1 MRTAQIRQRWLEYF
15 KKNGHEI
22 RPSVPLISPD
32 PSILFTIAGMVP
44 FIPYILGTQPAPW
57 PCAASVQKCIRTN
70 DIEEVG
76 KTTRHGTFFQMCG
89 NFSFGDYF
97 KEGAITYA
105 WDLLT
110 GDVKEGKYG
119 IDGDRIWVTVWE
131 EDTQAQSLW
140 LNKIGLDPA
149 HLQKLPRSEI
159 FWDTGQ
165 PGPAGPCA
173 ELHFDRG
180 PSYGPDGG
188 PLVDK
193 AGDRFL
199 EVWNLVFDQY
209 MRGEGTGKD
218 YPLLGELD
226 AKAIDT
232 GLGLERL
239 AFLLQGKDN
248 MYEIDE
254 VFPVIQMVE
263 EISGKKYSVGSSN
276 STIDDVRMRVIADH
290 IRSSLMLIGDGVR
303 PGNDGRGY
311 VLRRLIRRAVR
322 SMKLLGVDSATLP
335 DLLPVSMNVMKDSYP
350 ELERNFDTISDV
362 AYAEEETFRK
372 TLNAGTTILDVAVEK
387 VKKNNLTVI
396 SGEDAFQLHDTYGFP
411 IDLTLEMASEQGVKV
426 DEKRF
431 RELMAEQKQRARAD
445 ALSKKTGHVDS
456 RVYNEIKQSLTEPV
470 KFLGYTDSVSEA
482 KVIAI
487 LVNGK
492 PSPVAKAGDNVEVIL
507 NQTPFYAEMGGQL
520 ADQGCIRF
528 AGGGY
533 MQVHD
538 VQSPVKGIP
547 VHRGEI
553 IEGTVA
559 IDELA
564 VAEIDTDRR
573 INIARAHTATHMI
586 HELIMEHLGKSATQ
600 AGSENSPSRM
610 RFDFRSPKPLGL
622 SFVSDIE
629 EEVNTRLSD
638 NLEVTDQIMDIDDA
652 IATGAQALF
661 GEKYGKRVRVVSI
674 GGDWSRE
681 LCGGTHVKRTG
692 DIGRIAVLGESSIG
706 SGVRRIEALVGNGAY
721 AYHAKEHALVSQ
733 LSNVL
738 GSRQDDIISKV
749 DSVITRLKEAEKEL
763 ENLRQQQL
771 LSQIDSIYSKA
782 VKLRDTIVILHN
794 VGKVSSVDDM
804 RMLVTKLRE
813 KLGNSNQTVVCIAGE
828 IHDKP
833 MVVIATNDLARK
845 AGIKAG
851 MLVKKVASRLGGG
864 GGGKDDMAQGG
875 GQDLGAI
882 DSALSEVT
890 DYIENM

>member
-1 MRTAQIRQRWLEYF
+1 MRTAEIRNRWLDYF

-22 RPSVPLISPD
+22 CPSVPLISPD

-44 FIPYILGTQPAPW
+44 FIPYIVGTQPAPW

-110 GDVKEGKYG
+110 GDVNEGKYG
-119 IDGDRIWVTVWE
+119 LDGDKIWVTIWE
-131 EDTQAQSLW
+131 QDDEAESLW

-149 HLQKLPRSEI
+149 HLQKLPRDEI

-173 ELHFDRG
+173 ELHYDRG

-248 MYEIDE
+248 MYETDE
-254 VFPVIQMVE
+254 VFPVIGAVE
-263 EISGKKYSVGSSN
+263 EISGKKYGLDTSCKS
-276 STIDDVRMRVIADH
+276 IDDVRMRVVADH
-290 IRSSLMLIGDGVR
+290 VRSAMMLINDGVR

-322 SMKLLGVDSATLP
+322 SMKLLGVDAATLP
-335 DLLPVSMNVMKDSYP
+335 DLLPVSMNSMKESYP
-350 ELERNFDTISDV
+350 ELETNFETISNV
-362 AYAEEETFRK
+362 AFAEEEAFRK

-387 VKKNNLTVI
+387 VKKDNQTLL
-396 SGEDAFQLHDTYGFP
+396 SGEEAFQLHDTYGFP
-411 IDLTLEMASEQGVKV
+411 IDLTLEMAAEQGVKV

-431 RELMAEQKQRARAD
+431 RELMTEQKERARAD

-456 RVYNEIKQSLTEPV
+456 RVYNEIMQNLAEPV
-470 KFLGYTDSVSEA
+470 KFLGYTDSTTES

-487 LVNGK
+487 LVDGK
-492 PSPVAKAGDNVEVIL
+492 PSPVVSAPAEVELVL
-507 NQTPFYAEMGGQL
+507 DQTPFYAEMGGQL
-520 ADQGCIRF
+520 ADQGYIRF
-528 AGGGY
+528 AGGALVE
-533 MQVHD
+533 VHD
-538 VQSPVKGIP
+538 VQAPVKGVP
-547 VHRGEI
+547 VHRGTL
-553 IEGTVA
+553 IEGTIA
-559 IDELA
+559 LDENA
-564 VAEIDTDRR
+564 VAEIDTKRR
-573 INIARAHTATHMI
+573 LDIARAHTATHMV
-586 HELIMEHLGKSATQ
+586 HEVIMEHLGKSATQ

-610 RFDFRSPKPLGL
+610 RFDFRNPSALGT
-622 SFVSDIE
+622 SFVNDLE
-629 EEVNTRLSD
+629 EEVNVRLAE
-638 NLEVTDQIMDIDDA
+638 NLEVTDEIMDLDEA
-652 IATGAQALF
+652 KALGAQALF

-692 DIGRIAVLGESSIG
+692 DIGRITVLGESSIG
-706 SGVRRIEALVGNGAY
+706 SGIRRIEALVGDGAY
-721 AYHAKEHALVSQ
+721 SFNAKEHALVSQ
-733 LSNVL
+733 LSSLL
-738 GSRQDDIISKV
+738 GARQDELVSRV
-749 DSVITRLKEAEKEL
+749 DSIMAKLKETEKEL
-763 ENLRQQQL
+763 DALRQSQL
-771 LSQIDSIYSKA
+771 LSQVDSIVEKA
-782 VKLRDTIVILHN
+782 VKVNDVICASYN
-794 VGKVSSVDDM
+794 VGKVSNIDDL
-804 RMLVTKLRE
+804 RTLVMSLRDKLPNSE
-813 KLGNSNQTVVCIAGE
+813 KTVVAVGG
-828 IHDKP
+828 DLNNKA
-833 MVVIATNDLARK
+833 MVVIATNENARK

-851 MLVKKVASRLGGG
+851 LLVKQAATRLGGG

-875 GQDLGAI
+875 GQNIGVLDQ
-882 DSALSEVT
+882 ALEAVLT
-890 DYIENM
+890 DIASI

>member
-1 MRTAQIRQRWLEYF
+1 
-15 KKNGHEI
+15 
-22 RPSVPLISPD
+22 
-32 PSILFTIAGMVP
+32 
-44 FIPYILGTQPAPW
+44 
-57 PCAASVQKCIRTN
+57 
-70 DIEEVG
+70 
-76 KTTRHGTFFQMCG
+76 
-89 NFSFGDYF
+89 
-97 KEGAITYA
+97 
-105 WDLLT
+105 
-110 GDVKEGKYG
+110 
-119 IDGDRIWVTVWE
+119 
-131 EDTQAQSLW
+131 
-140 LNKIGLDPA
+140 
-149 HLQKLPRSEI
+149 
-159 FWDTGQ
+159 
-165 PGPAGPCA
+165 
-173 ELHFDRG
+173 
-180 PSYGPDGG
+180 
-188 PLVDK
+188 
-193 AGDRFL
+193 
-199 EVWNLVFDQY
+199 
-209 MRGEGTGKD
+209 
-218 YPLLGELD
+218 
-226 AKAIDT
+226 
-232 GLGLERL
+232 
-239 AFLLQGKDN
+239 
-248 MYEIDE
+248 
-254 VFPVIQMVE
+254 
-263 EISGKKYSVGSSN
+263 
-276 STIDDVRMRVIADH
+276 
-290 IRSSLMLIGDGVR
+290 
-303 PGNDGRGY
+303 
-311 VLRRLIRRAVR
+311 
-322 SMKLLGVDSATLP
+322 
-335 DLLPVSMNVMKDSYP
+335 
-350 ELERNFDTISDV
+350 
-362 AYAEEETFRK
+362 
-372 TLNAGTTILDVAVEK
+372 
-387 VKKNNLTVI
+387 
-396 SGEDAFQLHDTYGFP
+396 
-411 IDLTLEMASEQGVKV
+411 
-426 DEKRF
+426 
-431 RELMAEQKQRARAD
+431 
-445 ALSKKTGHVDS
+445 
-456 RVYNEIKQSLTEPV
+456 
-470 KFLGYTDSVSEA
+470 
-482 KVIAI
+482 
-487 LVNGK
+487 
-492 PSPVAKAGDNVEVIL
+492 
-507 NQTPFYAEMGGQL
+507 MGGQL

>member
-1 MRTAQIRQRWLEYF
+1 
-15 KKNGHEI
+15 
-22 RPSVPLISPD
+22 
-32 PSILFTIAGMVP
+32 
-44 FIPYILGTQPAPW
+44 
-57 PCAASVQKCIRTN
+57 
-70 DIEEVG
+70 
-76 KTTRHGTFFQMCG
+76 
-89 NFSFGDYF
+89 
-97 KEGAITYA
+97 
-105 WDLLT
+105 
-110 GDVKEGKYG
+110 
-119 IDGDRIWVTVWE
+119 
-131 EDTQAQSLW
+131 
-140 LNKIGLDPA
+140 
-149 HLQKLPRSEI
+149 
-159 FWDTGQ
+159 
-165 PGPAGPCA
+165 
-173 ELHFDRG
+173 
-180 PSYGPDGG
+180 
-188 PLVDK
+188 
-193 AGDRFL
+193 
-199 EVWNLVFDQY
+199 

-350 ELERNFDTISDV
+350 ELERNVDTISDV

-564 VAEIDTDRR
+564 VTDRR

-610 RFDFRSPKPLGL
+610 RFDFRSPKSLGL

-721 AYHAKEHALVSQ
+721 ANHAKEHALVSQ

-882 DSALSEVT
+882 DNALSEVT